1 MESFGLK
8 INERIE
14 YIMNFKKMAALA
26 ATLMLF
32 ASAMYSCTDKENDTT
47 NNGTQPGAE
56 ENISMPEGEN
66 KNEEIIINENYAD
79 SELYDFIGTIDE
91 IYDDGSILVYSPEF
105 RIDFDYKVIVE
116 FDENTVTDNFEI
128 SENQLVKFE
137 VYSSVKKSEP
147 LTVVAAKLTLLNEVS
162 TQREEEAERLAKI
175 EEAVKNI
182 ELYGTPTPSEAE
194 TQNEQ

>member
-1 MESFGLK
+1 MNIKK
-8 INERIE
+8 ITALT
-14 YIMNFKKMAALA
+14 AALLIF
-26 ATLMLF
+26 TTSL
-32 ASAMYSCTDKENDTT
+32 YSCGDKENDTT

-56 ENISMPEGEN
+56 ENISLPEGEN
-66 KNEEIIINENYAD
+66 KTEEIIINENYAD

-105 RIDFDYKVIVE
+105 RIGFDYKVIVE

-128 SENQLVKFE
+128 AENQLVKFE

-175 EEAVKNI
+175 DEAVKNI
-182 ELYGTPTPSEAE
+182 ELYGTTTPPEAE